1 MSHNEIDQAPADVL
15 ECIPLAD
22 VFTPNRAELLHLTG
36 AASLEAA
43 VTIGSGWGTPTVVK
57 MGADGA
63 LVCGPDGVVP
73 VTEGVT
79 PVEVA
84 DLTGAGDSFAGA
96 LIGELLRGAP
106 LVRAVAAANAAGSA
120 AASGSA
126 PSARCRS
133 RD

>member
-1 MSHNEIDQAPADVL
+1 MDLD
-15 ECIPLAD
+15 
-22 VFTPNRAELLHLTG
+22 G
-36 AASLEAA
+36 AVATAA
-43 VTIGSGWGTPTVVK
+43 GWGTPTVVK

-79 PVEVA
+79 SVEVA

-120 AASGSA
+120 AASRLGAVGPVQVEGLSTVLPLVTSLLEA
-126 PSARCRS
+126 QK
-133 RD
+133 